1 MVDGEKQEKLRRKE
15 QQRMNSVFGFLG
27 VLCLVFVVAIVKLKH
42 SPYSSPPRALRHK
55 IEAFGQAHH
64 QPLQSTA
71 LPPHSIYRLET
82 QDGRGLTHKLD
93 QYSGLVSLVV
103 NVASK

>member
-1 MVDGEKQEKLRRKE
+1 MGDGEKQDKLRRKE

-27 VLCLVFVVAIVKLKH
+27 ILCLVFVVAIVKLKH
-42 SPYSSPPRALRHK
+42 SPHSPSRALRHK

-64 QPLQSTA
+64 QPRQSTA
-71 LPPHSIYRLET
+71 LPPHSIYRLDT

-93 QYSGLVSLVV
+93 QYSGMVSLVV